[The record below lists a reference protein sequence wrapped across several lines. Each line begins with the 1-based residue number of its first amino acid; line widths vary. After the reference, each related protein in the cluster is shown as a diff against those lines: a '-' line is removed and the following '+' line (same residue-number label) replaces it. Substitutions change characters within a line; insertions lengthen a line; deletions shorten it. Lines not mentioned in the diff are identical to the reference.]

1 MKFNLYSKTFGNK
14 CTLWALNPSTSCFVV
29 VVVAL
34 LLHRESRGGIWP
46 KRPLGLLFHLADSE
60 LLYVQVGLGMDLSP
74 NGNGPLSFGVK
85 FDKFMFCMI
94 FSFVLKL
101 FANKNMN

>member
-1 MKFNLYSKTFGNK
+1 MNQVP
-14 CTLWALNPSTSCFVV
+14 LWALNPSTSCFV

-46 KRPLGLLFHLADSE
+46 KRPLGALFHLADSE

-74 NGNGPLSFGVK
+74 NGPLSFGVK
-85 FDKFMFCMI
+85 FDNFMFCMV

-101 FANKNMN
+101 FAHKH